1 MSPTTKADR
10 YVDAKGQMCPMPI
23 LTLAKAM
30 REIQPGQVICLSA
43 TDAGAMP
50 DVRAWCE
57 KTGNTLLDS
66 ADASGVLTFYIRKTA

>member
-1 MSPTTKADR
+1 MTPTTKVDR

-30 REIQPGQVICLSA
+30 RELQPGQVIAIAA
-43 TDAGAMP
+43 TDAGAKADIP
-50 DVRAWCE
+50 AWCE

-66 ADASGVLTFYIRKTA
+66 AVENGVLTFYVQKTA